1 MEDYT
6 LEQLEL
12 LNQELREL
20 NAQQSETIQ
29 SYADRF
35 ATIRYDRDMW
45 MRRAV
50 RLGWHQDEQGKWR
63 PPPERDE
70 EQTFWRDRAVRLQNE
85 ADVWAEQRRE
95 MADERDGLMSAA
107 AYWRGK
113 AGYDEDTD
121 LVPEVLG

>member
-20 NAQQSETIQ
+20 NGQQSEIIGK
-29 SYADRF
+29 YADRF
-35 ATIRYDRDMW
+35 ARIRYERDMW

-50 RLGWHQDEQGKWR
+50 RLGWHQDEGGKWV
-63 PPPERDE
+63 PPPEDDE

-85 ADVWAEQRRE
+85 ADEWKEVRQA
-95 MADERDGLMSAA
+95 MADERDGLITAA
-107 AYWRGK
+107 EYWRERK
-113 AGYDEDTD
+113 AG
-121 LVPEVLG
+121 LVR